1 MKPDCDCDCHKQK
14 DAHDLH
20 KCREAGRKKDK
31 RIKELEKKFL
41 ILTIAI
47 AIVGTII
54 GKEFV
59 DSILE
64 FFETTE
70 QIHNVIS
77 MEEPVSTYNFPQYYY
92 GGVSPAP
99 STLTLFGLCALTT
112 RRRRRR

>member
-14 DAHDLH
+14 DAYDLQ

-54 GKEFV
+54 GKEF
-59 DSILE
+59 IE

-70 QIHNVIS
+70 QIHNAIS
-77 MEEPVSTYNFPQYYY
+77 FDVPVDDRMEYLPVY
-92 GGVSPAP
+92 GGGVAPAP
-99 STLTLFGLCALTT
+99 GTLAIFGLMALGVK
-112 RRRRRR
+112 RRRRR